1 MLLRWVINFQFL
13 KEKTPSQANRLFV
26 WALLRQL
33 CDHKASESTGIIM
46 LLTLST
52 VICSQQK
59 WKNNQIDLS
68 MSHVPWTTI
77 LDRIREVVFSRAARP
92 YQRQEDLNWVAHAM
106 KKSQAGQ
113 THVTR
118 EGECVFTYHRW
129 RAGVALQATVENIR
143 DFVWE
148 IYYWDL
154 RTLNNA
160 KPYFFFNEMNKEDL
174 PAMYSTAFW
183 WLFVIL
189 LFFFLA
195 LLRNHRY
202 SFHITKE

>member
-68 MSHVPWTTI
+68 MSHVPCTTI
-77 LDRIREVVFSRAARP
+77 PVDRVPEVMFWQHVRP
-92 YQRQEDLNWVAHAM
+92 YHRQEDQTWVVLKH
-106 KKSQAGQ
+106 G
-113 THVTR
+113 
-118 EGECVFTYHRW
+118 
-129 RAGVALQATVENIR
+129 
-143 DFVWE
+143 
-148 IYYWDL
+148 
-154 RTLNNA
+154 
-160 KPYFFFNEMNKEDL
+160 
-174 PAMYSTAFW
+174 
-183 WLFVIL
+183 
-189 LFFFLA
+189 LFFHCP
-195 LLRNHRY
+195 RNEKISLKPLNERSSKFRRTRY
-202 SFHITKE
+202 FSEFEGVIVKTFYFMFRRS